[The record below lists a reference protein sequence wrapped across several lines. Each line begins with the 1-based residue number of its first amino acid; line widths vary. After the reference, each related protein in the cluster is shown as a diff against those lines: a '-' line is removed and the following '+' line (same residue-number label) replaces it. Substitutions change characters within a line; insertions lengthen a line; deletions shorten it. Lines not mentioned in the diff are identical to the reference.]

1 MPKHKLRVIPLGG
14 LGEIGKNMMALEYG
28 NDIVVIDAGLM
39 FPSEDMPGV
48 DLLIPDIS
56 YLLAKQNNI
65 RGIVITHGHEDHI
78 GALPYVLSRISPPIY
93 ATKFTRELI
102 LVELKQRGVKT
113 DAKLNMVSPG
123 SRITLG
129 NFAIEFFP
137 VCHSIPDCVGLIIH
151 TPLGVVVHSGDFKID
166 YTPVICEATN
176 FKQLA
181 SLGEKGVLLLLSD
194 STYAE
199 LPGYTPSE
207 SVVSETLDRIVSG
220 AKGRVIITTFASLV
234 SRVQLVFDIAAKHSR
249 RVFIIGR
256 SMREIVNMALKT
268 GYLTAPPGI
277 TCRLDE
283 LKTLPHNRVIVLSTG
298 SQGELTSA
306 LVRMANRDPSSR
318 VQIVQGDTV
327 VISATPIPGNE
338 TLVSKT
344 TDSLFRQGAN
354 VIYDKLAKVHVHGHG
369 SQEELKLLISLVKP
383 KFFVPVHGEY
393 RHLSL
398 HANLAQSMGIP
409 EDNTFILENGDV
421 LELTRDSGKVVDRTR
436 VGVIYVSGP
445 ITGEL
450 DNAVLRD
457 RKLLSRDGVVVVT
470 VAVDAESGKLVEKP
484 RIATR
489 GLIDSGE
496 EQTLIEKGQDVVL
509 SALQDGKGIS
519 KRRLVDHGFIDN
531 KVRNSLS
538 RFLYERIH
546 RRPIII
552 PVVVEV
558 GKPPKKPAS

>member
-1 MPKHKLRVIPLGG
+1 MAAHKLRIIPLGG

-28 NDIVVIDAGLM
+28 NDIIVIDAGLM
-39 FPSEDMPGV
+39 FPGEEMLGV

-56 YLLAKQNNI
+56 YLLARRQNL

-78 GALPYVLSRISPPIY
+78 GALPYILSRLAPPIY

-102 LVELKQRGVKT
+102 LLELKQRGVKT
-113 DAKLNMVSPG
+113 DAKLNLVSPG
-123 SRITLG
+123 SKITLG
-129 NFAIEFFP
+129 NFTIEFFS

-166 YTPVICEATN
+166 YTPVISEVTN
-176 FKQLA
+176 FRQLA
-181 SLGEKGVLLLLSD
+181 SLGAKGVLLLLSD

-207 SVVSETLDRIVSG
+207 RVVSDTLDRIVSE
-220 AKGRVIITTFASLV
+220 AKGRVIVTTFASLV
-234 SRVQLVFDIAAKHSR
+234 SRAQQVFDVAVKQGR

-256 SMREIVNMALKT
+256 SMKEIVSMALKT
-268 GYLTAPPGI
+268 GYLNAPPD
-277 TCRLDE
+277 TLCRLDE

-298 SQGELTSA
+298 SQGEPTSA

-318 VQIVQGDTV
+318 VQIVPGDTV

-338 TLVSKT
+338 MLVSKT

-354 VIYDKLAKVHVHGHG
+354 VIYNKLAQVHVHGHG
-369 SQEELKLLISLVKP
+369 SQEELKLLLNLVKP

-398 HANLAQSMGIP
+398 HAGLARSMGIP
-409 EDNTFILENGDV
+409 KDNIFVLEDGDV
-421 LELTRDSGKVVDRTR
+421 LELGQDSGKVVDRTR
-436 VGVIYVSGP
+436 VGVIYVSGM

-450 DNAVLRD
+450 DGVVLRD

-470 VAVDAESGKLVEKP
+470 IAVDAESGKLAERP
-484 RIATR
+484 RIITR
-489 GLIDSGE
+489 GVVDAGE
-496 EQTLIEKGQDVVL
+496 EQTLIEKGRDVVL
-509 SALQDGKGIS
+509 AALENRKEGFIS
-519 KRRLVDHGFIDN
+519 RRRLIEPGFVDA
-531 KVRNSLS
+531 KVKDSLS
-538 RFLYERIH
+538 SFFYKRIH
-546 RRPIII
+546 RRPVII
-552 PVVVEV
+552 PVVVKV
-558 GKPPKKPAS
+558 GKT

>member
-1 MPKHKLRVIPLGG
+1 MPKHKLKVIPLGG
-14 LGEIGKNMMALEYG
+14 LGEIGKNMMALEYD

-39 FPSEDMPGV
+39 FPSEEMPGV

-56 YLLAKQNNI
+56 YLLARQKKL

-78 GALPYVLSRISPPIY
+78 GALPYVLSRLSTPVY

-102 LVELKQRGVKT
+102 RVELKQRGVKT
-113 DAKLNMVSPG
+113 DAKLNLVSPG

-129 NFAIEFFP
+129 NFTVEFFS

-151 TPLGVVVHSGDFKID
+151 TPLGIVVHSGDFKVD

-176 FKQLA
+176 FNQLA
-181 SLGEKGVLLLLSD
+181 SLGAKGVLLLLSD

-207 SVVSETLDRIVSG
+207 RVVKDTLDRIVSE
-220 AKGRVIITTFASLV
+220 AKGRVIVTTFASLI
-234 SRVQLVFDIAAKHSR
+234 SRVQQAFDVAVKHGR

-256 SMREIVNMALKT
+256 SMKEIVSMALKT

-283 LKTLPHNRVIVLSTG
+283 LKTLPHNQVMVLSTG
-298 SQGELTSA
+298 SQGEPTSA

-318 VQIVQGDTV
+318 IQIVPGDTV

-354 VIYDKLAKVHVHGHG
+354 VIYDKLAQVHVHGHG

-398 HANLAQSMGIP
+398 HAGLAQSMGIP
-409 EDNTFILENGDV
+409 KDNIFVLENGDV
-421 LELTRDSGKVVDRTR
+421 LELGKDLGKVVDRTR
-436 VGVIYVSGP
+436 VGVIYVSGL

-450 DNAVLRD
+450 DGNVLRD
-457 RKLLSRDGVVVVT
+457 RKLLSREGVVVVT
-470 VAVDAESGKLVEKP
+470 VAVDAESGKLAEKP
-484 RIATR
+484 RIITR
-489 GLIDSGE
+489 GFVDAGGE
-496 EQTLIEKGQDVVL
+496 KALIEKGREVVL
-509 SALQDGKGIS
+509 TALNHD
-519 KRRLVDHGFIDN
+519 KRRLAEPSFVDA
-531 KVRNSLS
+531 KVKDSLS
-538 RFLYERIH
+538 KFFYERIH

-558 GKPPKKPAS
+558 RGKNSEVSSQ

>member
-1 MPKHKLRVIPLGG
+1 MPKHKLKVIPLGG
-14 LGEIGKNMMALEYG
+14 LGEIGKNMMALEYD

-39 FPSEDMPGV
+39 FPSEEMPGV

-56 YLLAKQNNI
+56 YLLARQKKL

-78 GALPYVLSRISPPIY
+78 GALPYVLSRLSTPVY
-93 ATKFTRELI
+93 ATRFTRELI
-102 LVELKQRGVKT
+102 RVELKQRGVKT
-113 DAKLNMVSPG
+113 DAKLNLVSPG

-129 NFAIEFFP
+129 NFTVEFFS

-151 TPLGVVVHSGDFKID
+151 TPLGIVVHSGDFKVD

-176 FKQLA
+176 FNQLA
-181 SLGEKGVLLLLSD
+181 SLGAKGVLLLLSD

-207 SVVSETLDRIVSG
+207 RVVKDTLDRIVSE
-220 AKGRVIITTFASLV
+220 AKGRVIVTTFASLI
-234 SRVQLVFDIAAKHSR
+234 SRVQQAFDVAVKHGR

-256 SMREIVNMALKT
+256 SMREIVSMALKT

-283 LKTLPHNRVIVLSTG
+283 LKTLPHNQVMVLSTG
-298 SQGELTSA
+298 SQGEPTSA

-318 VQIVQGDTV
+318 IQIVPGDTV

-354 VIYDKLAKVHVHGHG
+354 VIYDKLAQVHVHGHG

-398 HANLAQSMGIP
+398 HAGLAQSMGIP
-409 EDNTFILENGDV
+409 KDNIFVLENGDV
-421 LELTRDSGKVVDRTR
+421 LELGKDLGKVVDRTR
-436 VGVIYVSGP
+436 VGVIYVSGL

-450 DNAVLRD
+450 DGNVLRD
-457 RKLLSRDGVVVVT
+457 RKLLSREGVVVVT
-470 VAVDAESGKLVEKP
+470 VAVDAESGKLAEKP
-484 RIATR
+484 RIITR
-489 GLIDSGE
+489 GFVDAGGE
-496 EQTLIEKGQDVVL
+496 KALIEKGREVVL
-509 SALQDGKGIS
+509 TALNHD
-519 KRRLVDHGFIDN
+519 KRRLAEPSFVDA
-531 KVRNSLS
+531 KVKDSLS
-538 RFLYERIH
+538 KFFYERIH

-558 GKPPKKPAS
+558 RGKNSEVSSQ

>member
-1 MPKHKLRVIPLGG
+1 MPKHKLKVIPLGG
-14 LGEIGKNMMALEYG
+14 LGEIGKNMMALEYD

-39 FPSEDMPGV
+39 FPSEEMPGV

-56 YLLAKQNNI
+56 YLLARQKKL

-78 GALPYVLSRISPPIY
+78 GALPYVLSRLSTPVY
-93 ATKFTRELI
+93 ATRFTRELI
-102 LVELKQRGVKT
+102 RVELKQRGVKT
-113 DAKLNMVSPG
+113 DAKLNLVSPG

-129 NFAIEFFP
+129 NFTVEFFS

-151 TPLGVVVHSGDFKID
+151 TPLGIVVHSGDFKVD

-176 FKQLA
+176 FNQLA
-181 SLGEKGVLLLLSD
+181 SLGAKGVLLLLSD

-207 SVVSETLDRIVSG
+207 RVVKDTLDRIVSE
-220 AKGRVIITTFASLV
+220 AKGRVIVTTFASLI
-234 SRVQLVFDIAAKHSR
+234 SRVQQAFDVAVKHGR

-256 SMREIVNMALKT
+256 SMREIVSMALKT

-283 LKTLPHNRVIVLSTG
+283 LKTLPHNQVMVLSTG
-298 SQGELTSA
+298 SQGEPTSA

-318 VQIVQGDTV
+318 IQIVPGDTV

-354 VIYDKLAKVHVHGHG
+354 VIYDKLAQVHVHGHG

-398 HANLAQSMGIP
+398 HAGLAQSMGIAK
-409 EDNTFILENGDV
+409 DNIFVLENGDV
-421 LELTRDSGKVVDRTR
+421 LELGKDSGKVVDRTR
-436 VGVIYVSGP
+436 VGVIYVSGL

-450 DNAVLRD
+450 DGNVLRD
-457 RKLLSRDGVVVVT
+457 RKLLSREGVVVVT
-470 VAVDAESGKLVEKP
+470 VAVDAESGKLAEKP
-484 RIATR
+484 RIITR
-489 GLIDSGE
+489 GFVDAGGE
-496 EQTLIEKGQDVVL
+496 KALIEKGREVVL
-509 SALQDGKGIS
+509 TALNHD
-519 KRRLVDHGFIDN
+519 KRRLAEPSFVDA
-531 KVRNSLS
+531 KVKDSLS
-538 RFLYERIH
+538 KFFYERIH

-558 GKPPKKPAS
+558 RGKNSEVSSQ